1 MNPPVNKNRDNLEA
15 WLDAQLRQLPD
26 RPAPASLAPR
36 VMTAL
41 AARAHRPWYARPWL
55 EWPRYAR
62 AMSLLAVSFVLGAL
76 TYATLHFSEFAAAG
90 TVGARL
96 NVWLAPLE
104 AIWAAGLAVC
114 EALGLLKQQVSV
126 WVWIGLGALGT
137 LMYAVC
143 VGLGTVL
150 YRLAFHKSEAGREHE
165 KH

>member
-1 MNPPVNKNRDNLEA
+1 MNPPGNKNGDNLET
-15 WLDAQLRQLPD
+15 WLDTQLRQLPD

-41 AARAHRPWYARPWL
+41 AARARRPWYARPWL

-62 AMSLLAVSFVLGAL
+62 AMSLLAVSFALGAL

-96 NVWLAPLE
+96 NVWLAPWE
-104 AIWAAGLAVC
+104 AVWAAALAVC
-114 EALGLLKQQVSV
+114 EALDLLKEHVSTWV
-126 WVWIGLGALGT
+126 WVGLGVLGA

-143 VGLGTVL
+143 IALSTVL
-150 YRLAFHKSEAGREHE
+150 YRLAFDQSDAGRSHE
-165 KH
+165 MH